1 MPALWAWT
9 TAIYRDS
16 LYSIYSERPDTAS
29 TWTVKERAE
38 PGEEGNSNIKV
49 LADTGRYGG
58 EKGQCQIRKE
68 AGEVD
73 TGEKCQMAF
82 GAEI

>member
-1 MPALWAWT
+1 M
-9 TAIYRDS
+9 YRDS
-16 LYSIYSERPDTAS
+16 LYSIYSERLDTVS

-49 LADTGRYGG
+49 LGDTGRYGE